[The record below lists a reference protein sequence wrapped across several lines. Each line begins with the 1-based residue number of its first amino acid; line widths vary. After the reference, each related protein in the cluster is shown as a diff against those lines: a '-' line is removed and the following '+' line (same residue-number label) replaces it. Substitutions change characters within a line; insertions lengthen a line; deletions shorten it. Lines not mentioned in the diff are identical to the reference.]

1 MEVTL
6 QAYQCGHLLL
16 EAKFIMVSISAD
28 GKGKAPIVPLQITNE
43 ADHEMFLKGE
53 GFNANNII
61 NIIHRKFELQIC
73 LKKSLIGKRHNC
85 FFDTN
90 FCQ

>member
-6 QAYQCGHLLL
+6 QAFQCGQMLL

-43 ADHEMFLKGE
+43 ADYEMFRKGE
-53 GFNANNII
+53 GF
-61 NIIHRKFELQIC
+61 KL
-73 LKKSLIGKRHNC
+73 LI
-85 FFDTN
+85 
-90 FCQ
+90 

>member
-28 GKGKAPIVPLQITNE
+28 GKRKAPIVPLQITNE
-43 ADHEMFLKGE
+43 ADHEMFRKGE
-53 GFNANNII
+53 GFNANNILYYI
-61 NIIHRKFELQIC
+61 MKIRITLKYLFTSKGGESDMEKNIVAI
-73 LKKSLIGKRHNC
+73 
-85 FFDTN
+85 
-90 FCQ
+90 